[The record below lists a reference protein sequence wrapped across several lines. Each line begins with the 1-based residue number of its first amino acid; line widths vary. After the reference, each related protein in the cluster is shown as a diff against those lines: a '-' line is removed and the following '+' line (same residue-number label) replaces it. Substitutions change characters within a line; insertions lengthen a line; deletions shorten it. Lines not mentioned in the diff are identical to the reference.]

1 MEKVADL
8 QPMVAA
14 SLRKRLEGSEDD
26 GNNLVLQLGSNN
38 AKDLGQCAGIAAE
51 LYPNLH
57 EINLNCGCP
66 SISSGGATGYGA
78 SLMKDPDLTAGLVAS
93 MRSSTNGDISV
104 KTRIAVFDNPE
115 DLRPLDDRDYRYL
128 VNYVSS
134 ISEAGAAH
142 VILHAR
148 PAVLSGLSPVN
159 NRIVPQLDYEFVHQI
174 ARDFDGRVK
183 ITLNGGLNSLAALDA
198 ARNNQG
204 QISSYMSG
212 RFCIR
217 RPLDLLNVEQSMM
230 SSNRIDVHSAL
241 SNYLS
246 YALARR
252 DKQQFTLAEL
262 CLPLYLVSEQLR
274 EDYEENEPVQ
284 LSWEDIEL
292 LHDLLQEGLVE
303 LSNGKVKP
311 NASINFKKLTS
322 SFKPVVGTKVVNKW
336 RRNRAEL

>member
-1 MEKVADL
+1 
-8 QPMVAA
+8 MVAA
-14 SLRKRLEGSEDD
+14 SLRKRLEGGPEDD
-26 GNNLVLQLGSNN
+26 GSNLVLQLGSNN
-38 AKDLGQCAGIAAE
+38 AKDLGQCAGLAEE

-66 SISSGGATGYGA
+66 SVSSGGAAGYGA

-93 MRSSTNGDISV
+93 MCSSTKVDISV

-115 DLRPLDDRDYRYL
+115 DLHHRPLDDRDYRYL

-134 ISEAGAAH
+134 IEEAGASH

-148 PAVLSGLSPVN
+148 PAVLSGLSPAN
-159 NRIVPQLDYEFVHQI
+159 NRIVPRLDYEFVHQI
-174 ARDFDGRVK
+174 ARDFDGRMK
-183 ITLNGGLNSLAALDA
+183 ITLNGGLSSLASLDA
-198 ARNNQG
+198 ARNKYQG
-204 QISSYMSG
+204 RINSYMSG

-217 RPLDLLNVEQSMM
+217 RPLDLLNVEQNML
-230 SSNRIDVHSAL
+230 SSNRIDVHSAIG
-241 SNYLS
+241 NYLS

-252 DKQQFTLAEL
+252 DKQQFTMAEL
-262 CLPLYLVSEQLR
+262 CLPLYLVSEQLK
-274 EDYEENEPVQ
+274 EDYEEEEPAQ
-284 LSWEDIEL
+284 LSWEDIEA
-292 LHDLLQEGLVE
+292 LHDRLQEGLVE

-336 RRNRAEL
+336 KRNRAEL